1 MRLPN
6 HLSAGFSMVELTV
19 VSAVFIILAALAL
32 PSYNLMIQN
41 SRIKTAT
48 DSIYNGVQVARA
60 AAVSRNESIQFDLRG
75 TNSAWTVCVKPAS
88 GACPNPDNASTIQ
101 SRSLGDGSSA
111 DISVVPSV
119 AGPYV
124 FNGLGQLT
132 PAPITFDVDN
142 TSISASESRNL
153 RVLVGAGG
161 SVKTCDP
168 GLSPT
173 GTDPRRC
180 T

>member
-6 HLSAGFSMVELTV
+6 HLSSGFSLVELTI
-19 VSAVFIILAALAL
+19 VSAIFIILAALAL
-32 PSYNLMIQN
+32 PSYNQMIQN
-41 SRIKTAT
+41 NRIKSAT

-60 AAVSRNESIQFDLRG
+60 AAVSRNESIQFELRG
-75 TNSAWTVCVKPAS
+75 TNSAWTVCVKPVA
-88 GACPNPDNASTIQ
+88 GACPNPDNTSTIQ

-124 FNGLGQLT
+124 FNGLGQLA
-132 PAPITFDVDN
+132 PAPIIFDVDN
-142 TSISASESRNL
+142 TAIPTSESRNL

-173 GTDPRRC
+173 GSDPRRC
-180 T
+180 P